1 MHGSWSRTQGF
12 LALFAGDTGEI
23 RNEVREQI
31 DSKVAEWR
39 EEGKADIVPGV
50 LFIDEVHML
59 DIECFSFL
67 NRALEQEMAPIL
79 VVATNRGITRI
90 RGTNYRSP
98 HGIPIDLLDR
108 LLIIST
114 QPYTEDEIRLIL
126 DIRCEEEDV
135 EMTDEG
141 RELLTKIGHETSLR
155 YSIHLITAAA
165 LASQKRKSK
174 EVEIEDISRVYS
186 LFVDVH
192 RSTQFLIEYQD
203 QFMFNEVPS
212 EETEMMED

>member
-1 MHGSWSRTQGF
+1 

-23 RNEVREQI
+23 RCEVREQI

-67 NRALEQEMAPIL
+67 NRALENEMAPIL

-90 RGTNYRSP
+90 RGTNYKSP

-114 QPYTEDEIRLIL
+114 TPYSEEEIRKIL

-135 EMTDEG
+135 EMSEDALSKKNFFVKEAKEED
-141 RELLTKIGHETSLR
+141 RLLPPSIDNNILQ
-155 YSIHLITAAA
+155 YSSYIAGTRLH
-165 LASQKRKSK
+165 SVMQY
-174 EVEIEDISRVYS
+174 V
-186 LFVDVH
+186 
-192 RSTQFLIEYQD
+192 
-203 QFMFNEVPS
+203 
-212 EETEMMED
+212 